1 MKTEGSLRTENA
13 NLYLLYFHS
22 QMKRDKSLLK
32 SAIKFHIY
40 TTTYDNADERNLNES
55 MALTEDLGTIG

>member
-32 SAIKFHIY
+32 SAIKVRFGSYISK
-40 TTTYDNADERNLNES
+40 TQ
-55 MALTEDLGTIG
+55 IF